1 MLTEILS
8 RESCAACKVCCLF
21 DREDCWEMPLIK
33 PDLAAAI
40 EKDYPEV
47 KIKKTG
53 VCGVFEPD
61 FGEDGLAVCP
71 MLGEKGCRLGENK
84 PFDCR
89 IWPFRVMKKGN
100 LLLLTLSPVC
110 ETVSKLSVSKISRF
124 AEKISPQIFEEAKRN
139 PEMIKDYI
147 ENYPVFAVK
156 ER

>member
-61 FGEDGLAVCP
+61 FGEDGLAACP

-110 ETVSKLSVSKISRF
+110 ETVSKLPVSKISRF